1 MFVLCTSSYKFVNSG
16 KNQRNVIFP
25 LKVIDDRQLADE
37 FVSNW
42 GSIRMAGKFDTSWYK
57 LDIC

>member
-25 LKVIDDRQLADE
+25 SKVIDDRQLADQL
-37 FVSNW
+37 VSNW
-42 GSIRMAGKFDTSWYK
+42 GSIRKAGKFDTSWYK